1 MTAFSGQYNDIEAR
15 NLATVRAGFE
25 AWATGTGSPL
35 QALAD
40 DATWEITG
48 NSVAAR
54 VYTSK
59 EDFMSNV
66 ILPFNA
72 RMTVPLK
79 PTIREIYADGDTVIV
94 YFDGEATARDGVAY
108 RNTYAWFLT
117 FSGNRIIKGTAFFDS
132 VAFNDL
138 WQRVSPQS

>member
-1 MTAFSGQYNDIEAR
+1 MGHWDWKPA
-15 NLATVRAGFE
+15 AGI
-25 AWATGTGSPL
+25 AN
-35 QALAD
+35 

-94 YFDGEATARDGVAY
+94 YFDGEATARDGWPIAT
-108 RNTYAWFLT
+108 RMRG
-117 FSGNRIIKGTAFFDS
+117 S
-132 VAFNDL
+132 
-138 WQRVSPQS
+138 